1 MFVGWVHCISDT
13 ELLSVISP
21 IAVQSRSLPAD
32 RVVPVRVIVPQS
44 VWLLIPE
51 EYESRDIFCC
61 HRPITCRMK
70 CHGKFCCLC
79 PRHSN
84 LWWLKQSLCS
94 SYWRLSVFT
103 KLLRFAA
110 AFGVLMFCTLRPLL
124 PQKTCCHWANRVGK
138 KKLHLYLISGSFTPF
153 TPRFY
158 MEWFVSLCPGSG
170 QRENSCRLGSC
181 LFWTQATIR
190 KRRGDK

>member
-1 MFVGWVHCISDT
+1 M
-13 ELLSVISP
+13 
-21 IAVQSRSLPAD
+21 QSRSFPAD

-61 HRPITCRMK
+61 HRPINCRMK
-70 CHGKFCCLC
+70 CLGKFCCLC

-124 PQKTCCHWANRVGK
+124 PQKTCCYWENRVGK
-138 KKLHLYLISGSFTPF
+138 KKSCTFIWFLALLHLSQLGFIWSEHGVCGVCVLDLAKGKTHA
-153 TPRFY
+153 
-158 MEWFVSLCPGSG
+158 
-170 QRENSCRLGSC
+170 RLGSC
-181 LFWTQATIR
+181 LFWTQTTIR